1 LGIGPPSEPL
11 LQKSLNLILRVAFD
25 AASPRV
31 VLKKGIRGFDRM
43 KAIAKTRPAPG
54 AELIDTPVPHPGEGE
69 LLVKVAA
76 CGICGSDLHIY
87 EWELGAERA
96 VPTMPAVLGH
106 EPAGEVVEV
115 GPRVSGFKVGD
126 HVALDPFGQCGQCG
140 HCTAGRY
147 NYCDHP
153 TRLSGAFAEFCIAPV
168 NNAWVVPKSM
178 DLETAAMLEPFGTG
192 VHAVELSRL
201 HAGDSAVIEGPGP
214 IGLSAALSARALGV
228 TSIVITGLNVDEE
241 RLALAG
247 RMGFRTVAVNDR
259 GWTDQVLALMP
270 PGGADVVFDA
280 SGALDSARQI
290 VRKGGTLVQLGWPAR
305 DVAGAEL
312 RALFFHGV
320 TIIPSRVR
328 TPETWRRAIAMVAGG
343 AVDLKPMVTHRYDL
357 DHGLEAFELL
367 KKRQGVKALIMP
379 QA

>member
-1 LGIGPPSEPL
+1 
-11 LQKSLNLILRVAFD
+11 
-25 AASPRV
+25 
-31 VLKKGIRGFDRM
+31 M

-96 VPTMPAVLGH
+96 VQSLPAVLGH

-126 HVALDPFGQCGQCG
+126 HVALDPFGQCGRCA

-147 NYCDHP
+147 NFCDNP
-153 TRLSGAFAEFCIAPV
+153 TRLSGAFAEYCIAPV
-168 NNAWVVPKSM
+168 ANSWVVPKSM

-192 VHAVELSRL
+192 VHAVELSGL
-201 HAGDSAVIEGPGP
+201 CAGDSAVIEGPGP

-228 TSIVITGLNVDEE
+228 SSIVITGLAVDAE
-241 RLALAG
+241 RLELAR
-247 RMGFRTVAVNDR
+247 RMGFSTVCASDR
-259 GWTDQVLALMP
+259 DWLEQVRALTP
-270 PGGADVVFDA
+270 AGGADVVFDA
-280 SGALDSARQI
+280 SGALDSARQLL
-290 VRKGGTLVQLGWPAR
+290 RKGGNLVQLGWPAR
-305 DVAGAEL
+305 DVSGTEL
-312 RALFFHGV
+312 RSLFFHGV

-328 TPETWRRAIAMVAGG
+328 TPQTWRRAIAMVASG

-367 KKRQGVKALIMP
+367 KARQGVKALIMP